1 MPFRQCRIPGIL
13 LFDDGMGTGVIE
25 LLVPGGLVIVA
36 IEPIRNLLIV
46 PPILTKTA
54 YGLV

>member
-1 MPFRQCRIPGIL
+1 MSFRQSRIPGIL

-25 LLVPGGLVIVA
+25 LLAPCGRVIVA
-36 IEPIRNLLIV
+36 IEPIGNLLIV
-46 PPILTKTA
+46 PPLLTKTA